1 MKVSALLALALATI
15 ALASPIAEPEQLEK
29 LQVILLRSHEPELR
43 GTVLPKLVRKL
54 QG

>member
-15 ALASPIAEPEQLEK
+15 AFATPVAEPEQLEK
-29 LQVILLRSHEPELR
+29 LILLRSYEPELR
-43 GTVLPKLVRKL
+43 GTMLPKLVRKL